1 MQDTLQIAG
10 IAAQS
15 AGLLVLFL
23 HWRAKRGLGAV
34 TLVLGWTLVAL
45 SAIPWLLSVSPE
57 RGLAIAMLAP
67 MASGLLLLAPD
78 GLSRLGN
85 GAKPKKERGVDP
97 ATALEPETATQGRLS
112 RNVARWIGSVI
123 AAPALALAAAA
134 AWQAFVPGAIA
145 DRVAFSILVLMI
157 VWTAALL
164 WLLSTM
170 RPWIAAALIT
180 IAAFGLGAGAHAFV
194 TGGAA

>member
-45 SAIPWLLSVSPE
+45 GAIPWLLSVSPE

-145 DRVAFSILVLMI
+145 DRAQIRHGPPRIKVGVAIRTRSEVRFTHHLAKRVHGATVTIL
-157 VWTAALL
+157 AAQC
-164 WLLSTM
+164 
-170 RPWIAAALIT
+170 AK
-180 IAAFGLGAGAHAFV
+180 V
-194 TGGAA
+194 V